1 MSFGNVVAVCSVLLR
16 KNRIPC
22 DIKGFADDLSL
33 IATLESPSSNGK
45 GGFDADT
52 LREITQKSLNS
63 INEWCKENGLRIS
76 ALQTNSVM
84 FTWKRKWK
92 FSVPLKIDN
101 DIIEMK
107 SSTKFLDVTLDSKLT
122 WNEHI
127 TNQEGQR
134 HPDAMQESCWSYL
147 GVHPKDHE
155 MDLHS
160 RC

>member
-1 MSFGNVVAVCSVLLR
+1 MVDSLFNYT

-22 DIKGFADDLSL
+22 DIQGFADDLSL
-33 IATLESPSSNGK
+33 IATLESPSSK
-45 GGFDADT
+45 RKRGFVADT

-63 INEWCKENGLRIS
+63 IDKWCKENGLRIS
-76 ALQTNSVM
+76 TLKTHCYVHLLCSPGRGNGS
-84 FTWKRKWK
+84 

-101 DIIEMK
+101 DIIGMK
-107 SSTKFLDVTLDSKLT
+107 SSTKFLGVTLDSKLT
-122 WNEHI
+122 WNE
-127 TNQEGQR
+127 
-134 HPDAMQESCWSYL
+134 QESCWSYL